1 MKVLKSYGTDG
12 SVVVSLSAEDS
23 REFDQN
29 EPVFIDFDGLP
40 VPFFMESCTP
50 KGGRYIVKFEDIDT
64 LEDAEKIVGQI
75 LRTSIDEEEYEDDP
89 FIGMTV
95 YDASGNLVGEVVEF
109 YDFSGNT
116 CIEVLH
122 DGREVMLPVNEDLI
136 VKIKKNKLYL
146 TIPDGL
152 L

>member
-23 REFDQN
+23 REFDRN

-40 VPFFMESCTP
+40 VPFYMESCTP
-50 KGGRYIVKFEDIDT
+50 KGGKFIVKFEDIDT

-75 LRTSIDEEEYEDDP
+75 LTTSIDEDEYEEDP
-89 FIGMTV
+89 FIGMQV
-95 YDASGNLVGEVVEF
+95 YDADGRFVGEVVGF
-109 YDFSGNT
+109 YNFSGNT

-136 VKIKKNKLYL
+136 VKVKGDKLYL
-146 TIPDGL
+146 TVPDGL